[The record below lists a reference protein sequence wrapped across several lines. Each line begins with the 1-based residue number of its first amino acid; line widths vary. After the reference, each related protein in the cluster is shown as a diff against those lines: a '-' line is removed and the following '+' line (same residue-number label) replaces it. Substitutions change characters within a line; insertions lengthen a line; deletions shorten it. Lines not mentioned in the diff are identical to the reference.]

1 MSDLET
7 LIPQA
12 VELVIDG
19 EPLAVKP
26 LKVGQMPAFL
36 RAITPVMQQ
45 IGGDGID
52 WLTLIGERGDDLL
65 TAVSIAIG
73 KPRAWV
79 DELAADEA
87 ILLAAKVIEVNAD
100 FFTRTVMP
108 RLNGEMGGLIA
119 RTSAAAAAVTA
130 GSTDWRCLAS
140 SSVCMRHVFCPKSIF
155 RPTSSLPMIILSSRG
170 ISGSNWS
177 AAQSPMRTWRRIWLR
192 SSRSVLLPVPVASDR
207 LMVCAIRSLGLL
219 SILLTRG
226 IVAMT
231 GILAMTAP
239 CH

>member
-1 MSDLET
+1 MGTAMSDLET

-19 EPLAVKP
+19 EPLAIKP

-52 WLTLIGERGDDLL
+52 WLALFGERGDDLL

-130 GSTDWRCLAS
+130 GSTPS
-140 SSVCMRHVFCPKSIF
+140 S
-155 RPTSSLPMIILSSRG
+155 T
-170 ISGSNWS
+170 
-177 AAQSPMRTWRRIWLR
+177 
-192 SSRSVLLPVPVASDR
+192 
-207 LMVCAIRSLGLL
+207 
-219 SILLTRG
+219 
-226 IVAMT
+226 
-231 GILAMTAP
+231 
-239 CH
+239 

>member
-1 MSDLET
+1 MSDLDN
-7 LIPQA
+7 LVPQT

-19 EPLAVKP
+19 EPLAIKP

-52 WLTLIGERGDDLL
+52 WLTLIGERGDELL

-130 GSTDWRCLAS
+130 GSTPS
-140 SSVCMRHVFCPKSIF
+140 S
-155 RPTSSLPMIILSSRG
+155 T
-170 ISGSNWS
+170 
-177 AAQSPMRTWRRIWLR
+177 
-192 SSRSVLLPVPVASDR
+192 
-207 LMVCAIRSLGLL
+207 
-219 SILLTRG
+219 
-226 IVAMT
+226 
-231 GILAMTAP
+231 
-239 CH
+239 

>member
-1 MSDLET
+1 MSDLES

-19 EPLAVKP
+19 EPLAIKP

-52 WLTLIGERGDDLL
+52 WLTLFGERGDDLL
-65 TAVSIAIG
+65 TAVSIAIN

-108 RLNGEMGGLIA
+108 RLNGEMGGLMA
-119 RTSAAAAAVTA
+119 QASTVAA
-130 GSTDWRCLAS
+130 GSTPS
-140 SSVCMRHVFCPKSIF
+140 S
-155 RPTSSLPMIILSSRG
+155 T
-170 ISGSNWS
+170 
-177 AAQSPMRTWRRIWLR
+177 
-192 SSRSVLLPVPVASDR
+192 
-207 LMVCAIRSLGLL
+207 
-219 SILLTRG
+219 
-226 IVAMT
+226 
-231 GILAMTAP
+231 
-239 CH
+239 

>member
-1 MSDLET
+1 MGTAMSDLEA

-19 EPLAVKP
+19 EPLAIKP

-52 WLTLIGERGDDLL
+52 WLTLFGERGDDLL

-108 RLNGEMGGLIA
+108 RLNGEMGGLMA
-119 RTSAAAAAVTA
+119 QASPVAA
-130 GSTDWRCLAS
+130 GSTPS
-140 SSVCMRHVFCPKSIF
+140 S
-155 RPTSSLPMIILSSRG
+155 T
-170 ISGSNWS
+170 
-177 AAQSPMRTWRRIWLR
+177 
-192 SSRSVLLPVPVASDR
+192 
-207 LMVCAIRSLGLL
+207 
-219 SILLTRG
+219 
-226 IVAMT
+226 
-231 GILAMTAP
+231 
-239 CH
+239 